1 MCNWLVGLAFFFTTQ
16 GRDNTSKIYGIWVL
30 ISAFVALG
38 YQHSIANYFMVPI
51 GMFYGT
57 NFGVGKFIWASIIPV
72 TIGNIIGGA
81 LFGGIGMWAV
91 YGRHEVS
98 VREEKKH
105 KSSSSEVQGGR
116 SDESYHAHRHL
127 QEPTEN
133 HSSYHIKLSARE

>member
-1 MCNWLVGLAFFFTTQ
+1 MQSEAQSSYVVTQAEGRVNVNWGYNVTRGIMCNCLVGLAFFFATQ
-16 GRDNTSKIYGIWVL
+16 GRDNTSKIYGIWIV

-38 YQHSIANYFMVPI
+38 YQHSIANYFMIPI

-81 LFGGIGMWAV
+81 FFGAFAMWVV

-98 VREEKKH
+98 VREEKKREED
-105 KSSSSEVQGGR
+105 SSGM
-116 SDESYHAHRHL
+116 
-127 QEPTEN
+127 
-133 HSSYHIKLSARE
+133 